1 MTRFRAARARLSR
14 PPHVAVRGVP
24 RGVHRE
30 VCGTCV
36 ERARARIDDDD
47 DDDDG
52 VEDVKLLLMIF
63 KFERGSRGFRA
74 STIALYRR
82 ALTDDACEN
91 IAKPCARAGTDELRS
106 RVSHTVHFALAR
118 DQGERRESKSRAVSD
133 V

>member
-1 MTRFRAARARLSR
+1 M
-14 PPHVAVRGVP
+14 
-24 RGVHRE
+24 
-30 VCGTCV
+30 CGTCV

-47 DDDDG
+47 DYDDG

-63 KFERGSRGFRA
+63 KFERGSRGFRT

-91 IAKPCARAGTDELRS
+91 IAKPCARAGTDELGS

-118 DQGERRESKSRAVSD
+118 DQG
-133 V
+133 

>member
-52 VEDVKLLLMIF
+52 VDDVKLLLMIF